1 MGQGSIPSHCV
12 PRRREPG
19 TGTGRLY
26 CKTLG
31 FSCSILFTRQKHFGC
46 MQQKTCLAS
55 YAIKKFNFITKEEGG
70 RFQVGITAAITLLMA

>member
-1 MGQGSIPSHCV
+1 
-12 PRRREPG
+12 
-19 TGTGRLY
+19 
-26 CKTLG
+26 
-31 FSCSILFTRQKHFGC
+31 